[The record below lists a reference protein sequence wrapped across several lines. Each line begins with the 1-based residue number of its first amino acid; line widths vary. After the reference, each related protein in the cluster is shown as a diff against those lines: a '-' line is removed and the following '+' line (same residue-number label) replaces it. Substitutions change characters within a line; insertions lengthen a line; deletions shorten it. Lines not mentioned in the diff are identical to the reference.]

1 MNATTT
7 NPNLIK
13 VDWIELEL
21 SDIIDR
27 YGWESTLNGLK
38 SLLPLGE
45 TLSSMIE
52 SIEDIEDQQIE
63 ALMEE
68 SQYIA
73 MSDRAGYRSDCF

>member
-1 MNATTT
+1 MNTTT
-7 NPNLIK
+7 HPNIIQ

-27 YGWESTLNGLK
+27 HGWESTLNGLK

-52 SIEDIEDQQIE
+52 SIEDQQE
-63 ALMEE
+63 SDLMEE
-68 SQYIA
+68 SEYIA
-73 MSDRAGYRSDCF
+73 MSDRAGYMSDRF

>member
-1 MNATTT
+1 MNATS
-7 NPNLIK
+7 PDLIQ

-52 SIEDIEDQQIE
+52 SIEDQQTE

-68 SQYIA
+68 SEYIA
-73 MSDRAGYRSDCF
+73 MSDRDGYRSDCF

>member
-7 NPNLIK
+7 HPDLIK

-21 SDIIDR
+21 SEIIDR
-27 YGWESTLNGLK
+27 YGWKATLNGLQ

-52 SIEDIEDQQIE
+52 SIANQQE
-63 ALMEE
+63 SDLMEE
-68 SQYIA
+68 SEYIRQ
-73 MSDRAGYRSDCF
+73 SDLSGYRSGCF